1 MKKSYILH
9 MTWEE
14 FREAATLPNAVA
26 VIPLGTTEQEGT
38 HLPLGVDTIVAEGIA
53 KGLEG
58 EEGILIGPL
67 LPIGYSKWFS
77 PFPGTISLEHETMVG
92 VLRDYCISLIDHGLR
107 RLVFLNAHRGNNA
120 CIEVTSRNLTA
131 SHSVRMGMLS
141 VWKLANDLTAGME
154 GLREGRFTHA
164 GEIMTSLVMA
174 LRPETVVTRRMQSG
188 SIRSPQGSSFRV
200 NNSLGEV
207 TFRNSVQTVYQD
219 IREITDTGTLG
230 DPSHASVEKGK
241 KILGMILDY
250 TRDFL
255 QEFRTLPFHEV

>member
-1 MKKSYILH
+1 MKTSHILY
-9 MTWEE
+9 MTWED

-38 HLPLGVDTIVAEGIA
+38 HLPLGVDTLVAEGIA

-67 LPIGYSKWFS
+67 LPIGYSKWFT
-77 PFPGTISLEHETMVG
+77 PFPGTISLEHETMLC
-92 VLRDYCISLIDHGLR
+92 VLKDYCVSLIDHGLR

-120 CIEVTSRNLTA
+120 CVEVTSRSLMA
-131 SHSVRMGMLS
+131 CRRVRMGMLN
-141 VWKLANDLTAGME
+141 VWKLADDLAAGMPE
-154 GLREGRFTHA
+154 WRESRFTHA

-174 LRPETVVTRRMQSG
+174 LRPETVALGRIRPG
-188 SIRSPQGSSFRV
+188 SVRSPQGSAFRV

-219 IREITDTGTLG
+219 IREMTDTGTLG
-230 DPSHASVEKGK
+230 DASQASAEKGE
-241 KILGMILDY
+241 KILERILDY
-250 TRDFL
+250 SRAFL
-255 QEFRTLPFHEV
+255 QEFRTLPFPET